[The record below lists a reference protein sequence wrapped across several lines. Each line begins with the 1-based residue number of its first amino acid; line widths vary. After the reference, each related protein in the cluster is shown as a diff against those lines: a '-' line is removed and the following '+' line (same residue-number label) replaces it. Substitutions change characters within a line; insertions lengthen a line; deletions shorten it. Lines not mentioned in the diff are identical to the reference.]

1 MLFGASDL
9 LKSDSQKHLF
19 LSKELIAGFAITRK
33 ATFYCQRIR
42 DMKYFVN
49 DFVSCPSWSDLFINL
64 CCLKFHLLRFCWQMV
79 LKLVSKMLTHK
90 CFFQPIPFGWL
101 CSNTVSGEHK
111 HQLERNR
118 NFRGTLEELFD
129 PKDTTSK
136 LKCHCKFMNVS
147 LCHEQQQQQER
158 TAFVQWLFHVCKPSP
173 QLEIK
178 DCLQSTSIY
187 LVPTMSKL
195 KESEKEK

>member
-1 MLFGASDL
+1 MEFWCVLEIVFL
-9 LKSDSQKHLF
+9 LCLVLTLSSVISLLNHIEEPREGLAWHQTLMSSNVVWSFRSFEEWLSQKHLF

-90 CFFQPIPFGWL
+90 CFF
-101 CSNTVSGEHK
+101 
-111 HQLERNR
+111 
-118 NFRGTLEELFD
+118 
-129 PKDTTSK
+129 
-136 LKCHCKFMNVS
+136 
-147 LCHEQQQQQER
+147 
-158 TAFVQWLFHVCKPSP
+158 
-173 QLEIK
+173 
-178 DCLQSTSIY
+178 
-187 LVPTMSKL
+187 
-195 KESEKEK
+195 